1 VQYSIKY
8 NFSNELSVVIAT
20 IITTIIVVILGET
33 VPKNIG
39 SAAPEQVSYVCF
51 FSFLYVF
58 AFLLKP
64 LAMLLSNISR
74 FIISIFG
81 IKQTNKKVFEN
92 EDEVLSMI
100 EIGKKRELLNVK
112 KKE

>member
-1 VQYSIKY
+1 
-8 NFSNELSVVIAT
+8 
-20 IITTIIVVILGET
+20 
-33 VPKNIG
+33 
-39 SAAPEQVSYVCF
+39 
-51 FSFLYVF
+51 
-58 AFLLKP
+58 LLKP